1 MNGNALKRQR
11 SDESIFSLQSKIF
24 VNEKL
29 ANSCDANK
37 MKQIYG
43 KLIN

>member
-1 MNGNALKRQR
+1 MNVNALKRQR
-11 SDESIFSLQSKIF
+11 SEESVFSVQSKIY

-29 ANSCDANK
+29 ANTCDSNK

-43 KLIN
+43 KK